1 LKNTIFIHFLIFS
14 TMETPKTNTSTYV
27 TLAVAGA
34 AVGALLGVLFAPD
47 KGSVTRTKL
56 SGGAKKLAND
66 LSHTMGFASEKKELT
81 HKA

>member
-1 LKNTIFIHFLIFS
+1 LKYTIFIHFLIFS
-14 TMETPKTNTSTYV
+14 IMETPKTNTSTYV

-47 KGSVTRTKL
+47 KGSVTRHKL

-66 LSHTMGFASEKKELT
+66 LSHTMGFANDKKELAE
-81 HKA
+81 KA

>member
-1 LKNTIFIHFLIFS
+1 
-14 TMETPKTNTSTYV
+14 METPKTNTSTYV

-47 KGSVTRTKL
+47 KGSVTRHKL

-66 LSHTMGFASEKKELT
+66 LTHTMGFAGEKKAMAD
-81 HKA
+81 KD